1 MTRCYQA
8 VCRTEE
14 EACEA
19 WDATY
24 DVFDG
29 LEEASGHARKRYAES
44 LLWRFD
50 DDLPV
55 VERMATALRKT
66 GLFTEVREIP
76 EKFFLSA
83 RSYAV

>member
-1 MTRCYQA
+1 MPRCYRA
-8 VCRTEE
+8 VCRTED

-29 LEEASGHARKRYAES
+29 LEEASGYARKRCAES
-44 LLWRFD
+44 LLWGFD

-55 VERMATALRKT
+55 VELMDTALRKT

>member
-1 MTRCYQA
+1 MPRYDQA
-8 VCRTEE
+8 VCRAEDE
-14 EACEA
+14 GCEA

-29 LEEASGHARKRYAES
+29 LDEASGYARKRYVES

-50 DDLPV
+50 YDLPV
-55 VERMATALRKT
+55 VERMVTALRKT